1 MAVDNH
7 INHRF
12 DLRAIL
18 WTDRI
23 ANTSK
28 TAINFSPNIQKSIV
42 SVSNSE
48 VICQCKNI
56 NAVWKGTL
64 EPDQSGTNFFTKEN

>member
-1 MAVDNH
+1 MAVEMH
-7 INHRF
+7 INPRV
-12 DLRAIL
+12 DLRTIP
-18 WTDRI
+18 WKDRI
-23 ANTSK
+23 VRTK
-28 TAINFSPNIQKSIV
+28 TAINILPNIQVSID

-64 EPDQSGTNFFTKEN
+64 KPK